1 MESEIYNKCLKIN
14 EELKNHPDVKELE
27 RLNDELESSFEVH
40 QLVEKK
46 DEAMD
51 FYLHVKDS
59 LKEDDP
65 LYKEAVEKYRK
76 AKLELEAHPL
86 VKAYNEAYA
95 KVEKLY
101 DEIDEILFSE
111 FRGKKVCQ

>member
-1 MESEIYNKCLKIN
+1 MESEIYNKSIEISN
-14 EELKNHPDVKELE
+14 ELKKHPSVVKLNKLEKELE
-27 RLNDELESSFEVH
+27 DSFEVH
-40 QLVEKK
+40 QLVSKK

-59 LKEDDP
+59 LKSDDP
-65 LYKEAVEKYRK
+65 LFIEASEKYKK

-86 VKAYNEAYA
+86 VKEYNEAYEE
-95 KVEKLY
+95 VEKLY

-111 FRGKKVCQ
+111 FRGKKVCR